1 MATKPSDGITIR
13 THRAGD
19 LGWIVQRH
27 GEQYAADYGYD
38 ERFEGVVAELAAKFL
53 AGHDAARERCWIAE
67 RDGERLGCVLLVQI
81 SPELGKLRTLLV
93 EPKARGLGLGRRLVD
108 ECLKFARGAGYKK
121 VTLWTHRNLTAAR
134 KLYEQAGFRMV
145 KSEKVHTFGKELVDE
160 FWEIEL

>member
-1 MATKPSDGITIR
+1 MGEVVIR
-13 THRAGD
+13 THRPGD

-27 GEQYAADYGYD
+27 GELYAQDYGYD

-53 AGHDAARERCWIAE
+53 AAHDPSCERCWIAE

-93 EPKARGLGLGRRLVD
+93 EPKARGLGLGTRLVD
-108 ECLKFARGAGYKK
+108 ECVKFARAAGYKK

-134 KLYEQAGFRMV
+134 KLYAQAGFRMV
-145 KSEKVHTFGKELVDE
+145 KSENVHTFGKELVDE